1 MKKFLLT
8 LLVFL
13 GFNQSNVIADNTSDT
28 NAFSLVLNQLKVV
41 I

>member
-8 LLVFL
+8 LLVFF
-13 GFNQSNVIADNTSDT
+13 GFNQGNVIADNASNT
-28 NAFSLVLNQLKVV
+28 NAFSLALNLLKEA